1 MRNRNARS
9 GFTLIELLVV
19 IAIIATLVGL
29 LLPAVQK
36 VREAAARTTSQNNA
50 KQIVLATHLYETNNT
65 HLPGLAETI
74 GTATPNT
81 LVNVS
86 IMYRIMPFIEQ
97 DNLYKQAGANGK
109 ATYWPSAPT
118 LVKPFTS
125 TSDDDA
131 RAPIDTAS
139 VSSMTP
145 GTTSMGA
152 SNYAANMSV
161 YGKWS
166 KKTSPAV
173 WVTPNAFR
181 TLASKEF
188 KDGTSNTIA
197 FAEKYADCGTGGS
210 VWAYTDQQS
219 AIGGAPYTWASPTSG
234 SMNPHYMA
242 AYQMYQSNYTNPAS
256 TYTPQVKPDPMN
268 CNPLAV
274 QGFTTGGIVVGVLD
288 GGVRTISSSVD
299 ATLWFAYNDPNDG
312 TTISIP

>member
-19 IAIIATLVGL
+19 IAIIAVLVGL

-65 HLPGLAETI
+65 HLPGLSETI
-74 GTATPNT
+74 GAGTTA
-81 LVNVS
+81 VNVS
-86 IMYRIMPFIEQ
+86 IMYKIMPFIEL
-97 DNLYKQAGANGK
+97 DNLYKQAGANAK
-109 ATYWPSAPT
+109 ATYWPNAPT
-118 LVKPFTS
+118 IAKPFTC

-131 RAPIDTAS
+131 RAPIDTSTVAS
-139 VSSMTP
+139 VTP
-145 GTTSMGA
+145 GTTSMAA

-219 AIGGAPYTWASPTSG
+219 VTGSGAYTWASPTSG

-242 AYQMYQSNYTNPAS
+242 AYQLYQSNYSAPGT
-256 TYTPQVKPDPMN
+256 TFTPQVKPDPAA
-268 CNPLAV
+268 CNPFAV
-274 QGFTTGGIVVGVLD
+274 QGFTTGGIVVSMLD
-288 GGVRTISSSVD
+288 GGVRTVSGSVD
-299 ATLWFAYNDPNDG
+299 PSLWFAYNDPNDG
-312 TTISIP
+312 STISVP